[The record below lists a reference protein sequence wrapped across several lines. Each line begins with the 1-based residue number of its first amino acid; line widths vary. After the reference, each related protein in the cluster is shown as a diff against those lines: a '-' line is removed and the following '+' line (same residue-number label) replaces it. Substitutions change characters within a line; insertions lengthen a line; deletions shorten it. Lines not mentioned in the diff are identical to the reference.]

1 MAVNI
6 LRDSTRQYTP
16 DYSKATKQGNLAAAI
31 GDIRGLIK
39 GGANV
44 YNTYQEG
51 KDKEAKKYGEE
62 FEDKYGEQIK
72 RDIMQQ
78 TADYEK
84 QFGDLTPEKYQEIYS
99 GVQEKYGSMIDNER
113 FAQIWEQGMT
123 QSREKGLTSLL
134 AASIKKEAAED
145 LNKVKSSNLS
155 SLQQELTRFVV
166 SAKEKGTDISSREF
180 ERAFRAK
187 GSELMKRFAP
197 GKDTWASARTE
208 FSQGAQDIINKGV
221 LANIKAGREQR
232 TKEKMQDADSIH
244 ASYLQKMQQL
254 GEVGE
259 AFTDDYSKEVISALE
274 KKFDRN
280 LTPLE
285 KEEMKRTILLE
296 GKAANLSGLART
308 NPEYVS
314 NILASSDTFK
324 NFLGAD
330 LTDVLLKKYARG
342 ELKKLSQ
349 QRAELEVQAKMT
361 SPDNKK
367 AQKEIQAKID
377 DIDEQISTVSSEENQ
392 QKVLEDVRQGFVS
405 SIEKDLNKD
414 YSSRILNSLRAV
426 QQAQIEQASLNMEVY
441 NPQAIFEQSNFA
453 QQAKR
458 LEKGAALKWRNGN
471 MSMFGGDVEKIS
483 FGPDGFPVFDDTM
496 SEEDKKKYWE
506 DVNKDYQGYWDN
518 ISITSQVAES
528 DFKTKA
534 DVLNEFNELT
544 RLPLRDEKGNSD
556 KWIGASVRF
565 LHNMSKAPLTEE
577 ERGNMKNIVSS
588 MALTNDDYIQS
599 LRSALAGPNTAIYV
613 KNENRSTILG
623 RTEMGDERNIP
634 AVNILGTP
642 SRSSFDSKMEQTQA
656 QFQMVA
662 VGMANEGATIQDIV
676 LARQEMF
683 KKSVNEWYA
692 DRYVVDL
699 AALDAK
705 LERKEPAT
713 AEIDGVVY
721 EYKGRDSFNRPV
733 WRDSR
738 VMNTNLDASRLTKML
753 KFGEWNE

>member
-6 LRDSTRQYTP
+6 LRDSTREYTP
-16 DYSKATKQGNLAAAI
+16 DYSGAIKKKNLAAAMN
-31 GDIRGLIK
+31 DVANLIRG
-39 GGANV
+39 GTQV
-44 YNTYQEG
+44 YEAYQQGEAR
-51 KDKEAKKYGEE
+51 EAKKYGEE
-62 FEDKYGEQIK
+62 FENKYGEQIK

-113 FAQIWEQGMT
+113 YAQIWEQGMT
-123 QSREKGLTSLL
+123 QSREQGLTSLL
-134 AASIKKEAAED
+134 AASIKKEASED
-145 LNKVKSSNLS
+145 LSRVKSSNLS

-166 SAKEKGTDISSREF
+166 GAKEKGTDISSREF

-197 GKDTWASARTE
+197 GKDTWASARAE

-232 TKEKMQDADSIH
+232 TKEKMQDADSIKLN
-244 ASYLQKMQQL
+244 YMNRMKQL
-254 GEVGE
+254 GSIGE

-285 KEEMKRTILLE
+285 KEEIKRNTLMD
-296 GKAANLSGLART
+296 GKTANLLGLAEA

-324 NFLGAD
+324 NFLGSD
-330 LTDVLLKKYARG
+330 LTDALLKKYARG
-342 ELKKLSQ
+342 ELKKLSR

-377 DIDEQISTVSSEENQ
+377 DIDEQISAVSSEENQ
-392 QKVLEDVRQGFVS
+392 QKVLEDARQGFVS
-405 SIEKDLNKD
+405 SIEKSLNKD
-414 YSSRILNSLRAV
+414 YSSRILNSLRSV
-426 QQAQIEQASLNMEVY
+426 QQAQLEQASLNMEVY

-458 LEKGAALKWRNGN
+458 LEKGSELRWRNGN

-496 SEEDKKKYWE
+496 SEEDKKYWE

-528 DFKTKA
+528 DFKTRA

-556 KWIGASVRF
+556 KWIGASIRF